1 MSPAFRTSRES
12 VVRIER
18 VHERLFKSQVEN
30 HADPALEGEAA
41 WWQSILRG
49 ARIEGPE
56 KTCKL
61 NVVDAFCGAGGFAL
75 GLRFAADVMGTD
87 VRFNAVVDTDAGAL
101 QVHAANLDAKTVLH
115 DSVRSLVDYQLR
127 GDDED
132 IRFAY
137 PPEIVA
143 PLLRRLPPTDVL
155 IAGPPCQGH
164 SNLNNHSRR
173 RDPRN
178 DHFLTAVAFG
188 MALGARAILI
198 ENVPTVQNAHGDVV
212 RVAEIL
218 LRNAGYD
225 VSVAVLRAER
235 LGAAQARARF
245 FMVAVAADPMADA
258 TAVDW
263 LRHFAAAREA
273 SPQPVT
279 WAIGELVDRKPDSIF
294 DSAPQPSE
302 TNRRRIAW
310 LLENDAHDLPWD
322 ERPDCHRNGTSYTA
336 VYGRMYRDRP
346 APTITTG
353 FGAPGQGRFIHPDRP
368 RLITP
373 HEAARIQGFPDWF
386 DFAPGGLPYTRKNL
400 AKWIGDAVPPNLG
413 FTVALAMLQRLAVP
427 GVLERGAAC

>member
-235 LGAAQARARF
+235 LGAAQAKSAILHGRRRRRPDGRCDCGRLAPTLRGSPRG
-245 FMVAVAADPMADA
+245 VAAAGD
-258 TAVDW
+258 
-263 LRHFAAAREA
+263 LGNRGA
-273 SPQPVT
+273 S
-279 WAIGELVDRKPDSIF
+279 R
-294 DSAPQPSE
+294 SE
-302 TNRRRIAW
+302 TRLHLRQ
-310 LLENDAHDLPWD
+310 
-322 ERPDCHRNGTSYTA
+322 
-336 VYGRMYRDRP
+336 RP
-346 APTITTG
+346 A
-353 FGAPGQGRFIHPDRP
+353 
-368 RLITP
+368 
-373 HEAARIQGFPDWF
+373 
-386 DFAPGGLPYTRKNL
+386 
-400 AKWIGDAVPPNLG
+400 
-413 FTVALAMLQRLAVP
+413 AL
-427 GVLERGAAC
+427 